1 MNRSH
6 RRIVAWLGIL
16 GIAFAQLAVTAHAC
30 MIHPSLRSSSAPA
43 LAMVQ
48 DGHCAGHPDS
58 APPLAPQANAC
69 EVQCSEGAPSVAAVD
84 LPPVA
89 LAPLP
94 FTAVPFEVTVDVRA
108 WDLTVLAASSARPP
122 PSLQYFRLL
131 N

>member
-1 MNRSH
+1 MTRHH
-6 RRIVAWLGIL
+6 RRLVAWLGIL
-16 GIAFAQLAVTAHAC
+16 GLAFAQIAVTAHAC
-30 MIHPSLRSSSAPA
+30 MIRASEQGPVAPVTA
-43 LAMVQ
+43 KAHE
-48 DGHCAGHPDS
+48 GHCAGHQDS
-58 APPLAPQANAC
+58 AAPLAPQANAC
-69 EVQCSEGAPSVAAVD
+69 EVQCSEAAPSVAAAD

-94 FTAVPFEVTVDVRA
+94 FPTAPFEVTVDVRA